1 MRSCRADPF
10 YFRSWESTVAWA
22 VCYTT
27 GDLGICSSGSLA
39 VPYFPRIQVCPRPP
53 PLRDPFYT
61 TPRHKIAHARARE
74 KVSRPCTQE
83 AATNFSMVIGK
94 ARATGDFDEM
104 RAFSFCFLITL
115 AQAVPWFILVG
126 AGLYIVLALA
136 TVPLILAS
144 NLVQALVQF
153 IAYSHLPDGEDT
165 GAGP

>member
-1 MRSCRADPF
+1 MGGVLHGGRPWDLQLWLAGSPVL
-10 YFRSWESTVAWA
+10 SKNPGVSTA
-22 VCYTT
+22 
-27 GDLGICSSGSLA
+27 
-39 VPYFPRIQVCPRPP
+39 
-53 PLRDPFYT
+53 PLCDPFYT

-74 KVSRPCTQE
+74 KVSRPCLQE

-165 GAGP
+165 GANP